1 MKIKSFVLLLFAF
14 SWLLGAAQERVAEKT
29 VKPVNKIREAVIVES
44 NTVSVSADEK
54 VFETKYQ
61 QNETNMAYKSQA
73 KERALTDA
81 CHQFKTVGL
90 VDPYVKVK
98 AKKGFFHVTVKGY
111 PIIIKSEKVKPSKL
125 SKRRLEQ
132 ESKPLKMEKVH

>member
-1 MKIKSFVLLLFAF
+1 MKIKSILLLLFVF
-14 SWLLGAAQERVAEKT
+14 SWLLGTAQERVAEKT

-125 SKRRLEQ
+125 SKHRLEQ